1 MEGFEMKIRTVL
13 AGAFAALALTACAV
27 PATANFPVVPEGLY
41 PTTFVVTEVTPSTER
56 GLDVI
61 TVETAT
67 GIEYRFFSDAG
78 DWLEGDLCAAIMH
91 DTGTENDVRDD
102 MILSTQYT
110 GIPLWFEDAST
121 RP

>member
-1 MEGFEMKIRTVL
+1 MNMKKIL
-13 AGAFAALALTACAV
+13 AGIFAGLTITAACACT
-27 PATANFPVVPEGLY
+27 TANGSFPTVPDGLY
-41 PTTFVVTEVTPSTER
+41 PTTFVVTDVLPSTER

-91 DTGTENDVRDD
+91 DNGTENNVYDD
-102 MILSTQYT
+102 MLLSTRYT
-110 GIPLWFEDAST
+110 GIPLWFENAST